1 MARQKS
7 DGGLWNQIRNG
18 IKQVLGTR
26 TGSGTTEGAD
36 DVLKQNAEPATSE
49 VQESAA
55 RATTEKRRRKDREQT
70 RAITI
75 HIDHELHGDIR
86 KLAAQIQRPAEIML
100 RRVLRGVVTDGLLG
114 KADKYV
120 N

>member
-1 MARQKS
+1 MLNRQRARFRS
-7 DGGLWNQIRNG
+7 RLHGR
-18 IKQVLGTR
+18 
-26 TGSGTTEGAD
+26 
-36 DVLKQNAEPATSE
+36 P
-49 VQESAA
+49 
-55 RATTEKRRRKDREQT
+55 TEKRRRKDREQT